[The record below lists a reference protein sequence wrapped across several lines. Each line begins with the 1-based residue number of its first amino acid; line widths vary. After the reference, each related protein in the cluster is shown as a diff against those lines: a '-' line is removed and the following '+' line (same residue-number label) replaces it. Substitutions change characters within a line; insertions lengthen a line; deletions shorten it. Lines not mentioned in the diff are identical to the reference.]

1 MSGRQSFEIRGATI
15 ELDESEAQDLII
27 EIQAR
32 FGWIGTTITPDD
44 VNGIVGYELS
54 DDDWVQL
61 QEDLNDDVLRL
72 VESLG

>member
-1 MSGRQSFEIRGATI
+1 MSREQFVINGITI
-15 ELDESEAQDLII
+15 ELDEEEAQDLII
-27 EIQAR
+27 EVQER
-32 FGWIGTTITPDD
+32 FGWIGTTLTPND

-54 DDDWVQL
+54 DDDWVRL